1 MSQDRHSEKNM
12 AEFRLMMSG
21 LDPRP
26 EHNLNNLLYQVEK
39 DKQNKKQN
47 TQDKK

>member
-1 MSQDRHSEKNM
+1 MKQDDRYSKEEMLK
-12 AEFRLMMSG
+12 FRLMMNN

-26 EHNLNNLLYQVEK
+26 EHNLNYV
-39 DKQNKKQN
+39 KQQAKINSQN